1 MELLN
6 QIEEY
11 WTKRLDKKSGG
22 IFPGKPGRAGYTA
35 EADLAGKSE
44 RTSS

>member
-11 WTKRLDKKSGG
+11 WTKR
-22 IFPGKPGRAGYTA
+22 AEGYSQVNQGELATQQR
-35 EADLAGKSE
+35 ADLAGKSE

>member
-11 WTKRLDKKSGG
+11 WTKRAEGYSQV
-22 IFPGKPGRAGYTA
+22 KPGRTGHTA

>member
-11 WTKRLDKKSGG
+11 WTKR
-22 IFPGKPGRAGYTA
+22 AEGYSQVNQGELATQQR
-35 EADLAGKSE
+35 DLAGKSE
-44 RTSS
+44 RTSSG

>member
-11 WTKRLDKKSGG
+11 WTKR
-22 IFPGKPGRAGYTA
+22 AEGYSQVNQG
-35 EADLAGKSE
+35 ELATQQRQIWLE
-44 RTSS
+44 I